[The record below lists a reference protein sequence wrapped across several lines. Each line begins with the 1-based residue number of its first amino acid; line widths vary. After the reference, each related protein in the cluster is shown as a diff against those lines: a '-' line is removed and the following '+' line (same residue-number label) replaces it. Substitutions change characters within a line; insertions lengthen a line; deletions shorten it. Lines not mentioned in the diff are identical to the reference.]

1 MSMLS
6 PSKIKKQNFERLSS
20 KMSIVFSDESSFEI
34 SQNMWRIITRPMEK
48 AKAVWF
54 ETRHSWISV
63 TWWYTIEWDFIY
75 KTSISKKTIDFIRFL
90 YLLRYR
96 IKKKRIILII
106 DNASIHKSKKV
117 KKYCKEHNIIL
128 VYLPPY
134 SPEYNK
140 IEFLR
145 KWLKNMFQR
154 LQWKYDDIKKAI
166 KMASNT
172 IKDEFRWVNILEM
185 INLANP

>member
-1 MSMLS
+1 
-6 PSKIKKQNFERLSS
+6 
-20 KMSIVFSDESSFEI
+20 MSIVFCDESTFEI
-34 SQNMWRIITRPMEK
+34 SQNMWRIITRRKEK
-48 AKAVWF
+48 AKIQWF

-63 TWWYTIEWDFIY
+63 TWWYTTEWDFIY
-75 KTSISKKTIDFIRFL
+75 KTSKTKKAKDFLNFL
-90 YLLRYR
+90 YLLRHK
-96 IKKKRIILII
+96 IKKKRIILIV

-117 KKYCKEHNIIL
+117 KKYCEEHNIIL

-145 KWLKNMFQR
+145 KRLKNMFQR

-172 IKDEFRWVNILEM
+172 IKGEFKWVDIFKM
-185 INLANP
+185 INYLNS